1 MYIYVLG
8 GEDSFSY
15 IPVFPTVVSLECHN
29 ILYPFIQIYTI
40 HIKTSLKGEMIHVNR
55 ETDLSR

>member
-15 IPVFPTVVSLECHN
+15 IPVFPTVVSHN